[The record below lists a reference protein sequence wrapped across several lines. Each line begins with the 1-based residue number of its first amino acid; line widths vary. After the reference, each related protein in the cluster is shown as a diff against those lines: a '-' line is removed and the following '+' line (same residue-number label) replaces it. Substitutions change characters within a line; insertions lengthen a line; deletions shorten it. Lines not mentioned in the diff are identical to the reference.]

1 MMEVDRQMALPGKHM
16 AFFKENRC
24 KVVTVIH
31 RCMAFLFV
39 SLQLMNPV
47 VTHCCVTESFSM
59 IQISNFSV
67 WSRLVAYFAGKQQE
81 FPVVK
86 KTHLRDFFFLF
97 YFMLL
102 YDSIPVAILYVNAL
116 YYTCMLHKRNFIQY
130 ISSEGT

>member
-1 MMEVDRQMALPGKHM
+1 MEVDRQMALPGKHM

-86 KTHLRDFFFLF
+86 NTF
-97 YFMLL
+97 
-102 YDSIPVAILYVNAL
+102 
-116 YYTCMLHKRNFIQY
+116 T
-130 ISSEGT
+130 